1 MPTASVG
8 HPYLDI
14 FSASLVP
21 SMPQGPG
28 HTQDPPFP
36 NLLPLPAGS
45 EEARH
50 LLDLL
55 VGADHALRDDHFQVV
70 GAQVVGP
77 RVAALNLALAE
88 TQLNLL
94 ISHEGLTPARETV
107 LSGLHLAQ
115 EELAAGQPRRA
126 MAALGG
132 AVRAA
137 QMQRPA

>member
-28 HTQDPPFP
+28 HTQDPPSP
-36 NLLPLPAGS
+36 HLLPLPAGS

-55 VGADHALRDDHFQVV
+55 VGADHALRDDHSQV
-70 GAQVVGP
+70 AGP

-88 TQLNLL
+88 TQLKLL

-137 QMQRPA
+137 QMQRPS

>member
-1 MPTASVG
+1 MPTPSVG

-21 SMPQGPG
+21 FMPRGPG
-28 HTQDPPFP
+28 HDHDPPSP
-36 NLLPLPAGS
+36 HLLPLPPGS

-50 LLDLL
+50 LLELL
-55 VGADHALRDDHFQVV
+55 LGADHALRDDH
-70 GAQVVGP
+70 G

-88 TQLNLL
+88 TQLRLL

-107 LSGLHLAQ
+107 LSGLRLAK

-137 QMQRPA
+137 QAPPPRRA

>member
-21 SMPQGPG
+21 LMPQGPG
-28 HTQDPPFP
+28 HTQDPPSP
-36 NLLPLPAGS
+36 HLLPLPAGS

-50 LLDLL
+50 LLELL
-55 VGADHALRDDHFQVV
+55 LGADHALRDDH
-70 GAQVVGP
+70 A
-77 RVAALNLALAE
+77 RVAAINLALAE
-88 TQLNLL
+88 TQLRLL

-115 EELAAGQPRRA
+115 EEVAAGQPRRA
-126 MAALGG
+126 MAALGS

-137 QMQRPA
+137 QAPPPRRA